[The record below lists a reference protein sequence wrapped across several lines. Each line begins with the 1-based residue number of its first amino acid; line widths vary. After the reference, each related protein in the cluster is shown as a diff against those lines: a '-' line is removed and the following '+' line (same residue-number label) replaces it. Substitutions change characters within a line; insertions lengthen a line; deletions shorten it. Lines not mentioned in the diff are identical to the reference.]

1 MYDIIVVGAGPTGL
15 AASIYCALFG
25 MRTLV
30 LESKRETGGRALRAR
45 SITNYPGFP
54 GKVTGREL
62 VNKMTR
68 QAKEAGAEL
77 HTSEEAVGLSCKKQK
92 RVETNRD
99 TYYSTALI
107 LATGAGM
114 NGLNL
119 RGETWIGDGISYC
132 VECNEPLFREIDVIV
147 IGNTE
152 RAVDEALYLSKIAKH
167 VTFVNHANSITVKH
181 QTKEKLRKMKVELTE
196 DLVGKAIKGEPH
208 NMKLTLYHLKN
219 STSRKLTTNIILV
232 ASPAVSFVSVLQK
245 VGIATH
251 RAGCVIVDDFGMTN
265 IEGVFAAGS
274 CASTMKD
281 IIPSCVGDGTTVAA
295 SACLYV
301 KNKAKYMHPTTSRKD
316 VNH

>member
-30 LESKRETGGRALRAR
+30 LESMKDAGGRVLQAR

-54 GKVTGREL
+54 GKITGREL
-62 VNKMTR
+62 VNRMTQ
-68 QAKEAGAEL
+68 QAKEAGAEF
-77 HTSEEAVGLSCKKQK
+77 HTSEEALGLSCKKQK
-92 RVETNRD
+92 CVKTNKN
-99 TYYSTALI
+99 TYYSTAFI

-114 NGLNL
+114 NGLGL

-132 VECNEPLFREIDVIV
+132 VECNEPLFREMDVIV

-167 VTFVNHANSITVKH
+167 VTFVNHADSIAVKP
-181 QTKEKLRKMKVELTE
+181 QTKEKLRKMKVELIE
-196 DLVGKAIKGEPH
+196 DFVGEAIKGEPH
-208 NMKLTLYHLKN
+208 SMELILHHLRH
-219 STSRKLTTNIILV
+219 STPRKLTTNIILV

-245 VGIATH
+245 VGITTH

-274 CASTMKD
+274 CASIMKD
-281 IIPSCVGDGTTVAA
+281 IIPSCVGNGTTVAA

-301 KNKAKYMHPTTSRKD
+301 KNQAKRPHSTAES
-316 VNH
+316 